1 MSLSGYGSMVAL
13 LARRAPLLREL
24 RRSPAAKSDLLSP
37 LDVSRSTIDRAI
49 RELERDDLVER
60 IDGRYR
66 LTLAGRIALD
76 AFDEFSERLEAVQ
89 SNADVLDCLPSD
101 VSLSAELLVD
111 AETVRAK
118 PAVPQ
123 RPVEALAAT
132 VARAERIRGTVV
144 GIAAQFVDIYRR
156 QILDGATVEVVTDGD
171 TLSRLLGR
179 YSDAIEEVLE
189 TGRVEI
195 REAPSTPPYGLKIH
209 ESGDERIVTVAVY
222 GENGVRALIRNDTS
236 EAVRWAERRYEELR
250 ASSEPVPTS

>member
-1 MSLSGYGSMVAL
+1 MSLSGHGSMVAL

-24 RRSPAAKSDLLSP
+24 RRSPAAKNDLLSP

-76 AFDEFSERLEAVQ
+76 AYDEFSDRIEAVQ
-89 SNADVLDCLPSD
+89 SNAGVLTCLPPD
-101 VSLSAELLVD
+101 VSLSADPLVG

-132 VARAERIRGTVV
+132 VARAERIRGSVV
-144 GIAAQFVDIYRR
+144 GIAAQFVDIYRE
-156 QILDGATVEVVTDGD
+156 QILDGATIEVVIDGE

-179 YSDAIEEVLE
+179 YADAVEEVLG

-195 REAPSTPPYGLKIH
+195 REAPSTPPYALKIH
-209 ESGDERIVTVAVY
+209 ESGDERVVTVAVY
-222 GENGVRALIRNDTS
+222 GNNGLRALLRNDTAA
-236 EAVRWAERRYEELR
+236 AVRWAERRYEELR
-250 ASSEPVPTS
+250 AASDPVAVP